1 MKNQKKRKG
10 QMYAYFQWPLYLGV
24 LVICMNVVVG
34 AINLSAGL
42 VMFFFTLI
50 YLGIAGAIY
59 VYKRK
64 GLLPGLV
71 DFSADYAWV
80 QKKLLMDLDIPY
92 AMTDE
97 TGHILWMN
105 LFFSEL
111 VQW

>member
-50 YLGIAGAIY
+50 YLGIAGAILCFISG
-59 VYKRK
+59 K
-64 GLLPGLV
+64 GCFLAGGISRRIMPG
-71 DFSADYAWV
+71 SRRSY
-80 QKKLLMDLDIPY
+80 
-92 AMTDE
+92 
-97 TGHILWMN
+97 
-105 LFFSEL
+105 
-111 VQW
+111 

>member
-50 YLGIAGAIY
+50 
-59 VYKRK
+59 
-64 GLLPGLV
+64 
-71 DFSADYAWV
+71 
-80 QKKLLMDLDIPY
+80 
-92 AMTDE
+92 
-97 TGHILWMN
+97 
-105 LFFSEL
+105 
-111 VQW
+111 

>member
-50 YLGIAGAIY
+50 SGKGCFLGWWISRRIM
-59 VYKRK
+59 
-64 GLLPGLV
+64 PG
-71 DFSADYAWV
+71 SRRSY
-80 QKKLLMDLDIPY
+80 
-92 AMTDE
+92 
-97 TGHILWMN
+97 
-105 LFFSEL
+105 
-111 VQW
+111 

>member
-50 YLGIAGAIY
+50 YLGIAK
-59 VYKRK
+59 VSLPVRLDLLFRK
-64 GLLPGLV
+64 V
-71 DFSADYAWV
+71 
-80 QKKLLMDLDIPY
+80 
-92 AMTDE
+92 
-97 TGHILWMN
+97 
-105 LFFSEL
+105 
-111 VQW
+111 